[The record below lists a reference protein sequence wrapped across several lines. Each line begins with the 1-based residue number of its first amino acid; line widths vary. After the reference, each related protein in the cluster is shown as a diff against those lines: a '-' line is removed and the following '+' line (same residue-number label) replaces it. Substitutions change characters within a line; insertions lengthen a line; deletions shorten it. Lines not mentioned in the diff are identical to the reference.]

1 MLGHLTSLSCALL
14 LLPATKNSAWFQ
26 LLGIPFE
33 RALKYHRGLGLVTY
47 LLVTVHMLLW
57 WLKWLLEGTLWH
69 NLTRPDDLKISPD
82 W

>member
-1 MLGHLTSLSCALL
+1 
-14 LLPATKNSAWFQ
+14 
-26 LLGIPFE
+26 
-33 RALKYHRGLGLVTY
+33 
-47 LLVTVHMLLW
+47 MLLW